1 MNIKFFSR
9 IFFRLLDL
17 ADKATRLFFRL
28 IGLGYVYWLFQTY
41 IKLRF
46 KIKALY
52 NGTKKNRGEKYN
64 LYNFRRNI
72 HRLEKGLSYA
82 TLKPV
87 FAEDYIGETIHYLVE
102 GQKNNEFDYGSLGWG
117 KAVLNEYFSK
127 VNHTKT
133 ISKAFATFEGTV
145 RNNGFPKN
153 EIPYAEEERP
163 FSDITYEQLMQLSLR
178 RRSVR
183 HYKDKQVTEEV
194 VKKAYE
200 VAKYAPSACN
210 RQSFHYYFYNQPEIV
225 KKLSQIPGGVAG
237 YDIPS
242 VVVLVGNYN
251 GYFDE
256 RDINAPII
264 DASLSAMSFLY
275 ALETLGLAS
284 VCINWPNLPDREKN
298 IRKVL
303 NLKKHEFVIMM
314 IGLGYADAKGKV
326 PFSQKRIPEEVVK
339 VNAIL
344 K

>member
-1 MNIKFFSR
+1 MKFFSR
-9 IFFRLLDL
+9 AFF
-17 ADKATRLFFRL
+17 KAIALVNKISYRFFRL
-28 IGLGYVYWLFQTY
+28 IGLGYFYWLIQTFF
-41 IKLRF
+41 KLRF

-52 NGTKKNRGEKYN
+52 KGTEKNRKEKYN

-87 FAEDYIGETIHYLVE
+87 FAEDYIGETVNYLVE
-102 GQKNNEFDYGSLGWG
+102 GEKSKAFDKGSIGWG
-117 KAVLNEYFSK
+117 KSVLNEYFSK
-127 VNHTKT
+127 VNHTNT
-133 ISKAFATFEGTV
+133 ITRAFESFEGTT

-153 EIPYAEEERP
+153 EIPYDEALRP
-163 FSDITYEQLMQLSLR
+163 SSDITYEQLMELSIR

-183 HYKDKQVTEEV
+183 HYKDVKVDEDV
-194 VKKAYE
+194 IKKAYE
-200 VAKYAPSACN
+200 IAKLSPSACN
-210 RQSFHYYFYNQPEIV
+210 RQSFHYYFYNEQKV
-225 KKLSQIPGGVAG
+225 VDKLSQVPGGVAG
-237 YDIPS
+237 YQIPA
-242 VVVLVGNYN
+242 VVVMVGNYN

-284 VCINWPNLPDREKN
+284 VCINWPNLPDREKK
-298 IRKVL
+298 IRKIL
-303 NLKKHEFVIMM
+303 DLKEHEFVIMM
-314 IGLGYADAKGKV
+314 IGLGYPEATGKI
-326 PFSQKRIPEEVVK
+326 PYSQKRPADEVVK

>member
-1 MNIKFFSR
+1 MKFFSR
-9 IFFRLLDL
+9 AFFKAIAL
-17 ADKATRLFFRL
+17 ANKISYRFFRL
-28 IGLGYVYWLFQTY
+28 IGLGYFYWLIQTFF
-41 IKLRF
+41 KLRF

-52 NGTKKNRGEKYN
+52 KGTEKNRRERYN

-72 HRLEKGLSYA
+72 HRIEKGLSYA

-87 FAEDYIGETIHYLVE
+87 FAEDYIGETVKYLNDGE
-102 GQKNNEFDYGSLGWG
+102 QSQAFDKESIGWG
-117 KAVLNEYFSK
+117 KAVLNEYFNK

-133 ISKAFATFEGTV
+133 IIKAYKIFELTAQK
-145 RNNGFPKN
+145 NSFPKN
-153 EIPYAEEERP
+153 EIPYEEIERP
-163 FSDITYEQLMQLSLR
+163 KSDITYDQLLNLSIR

-183 HYKDKQVTEEV
+183 HYKDRTVEENI

-200 VAKYAPSACN
+200 IAKMSPSACN
-210 RQSFHYYFYNQPEIV
+210 RQSFQYYFFNEKEVVTQ
-225 KKLSQIPGGVAG
+225 LSQVPGGVAG
-237 YDIPS
+237 YQIPA

-264 DASLSAMSFLY
+264 DASLSAMSFLF

-284 VCINWPNLPDREKN
+284 VCINWPNLPDREKK
-298 IRKVL
+298 IRKIL
-303 NLKKHEFVIMM
+303 DLKKHEFVIMM
-314 IGLGYADAKGKV
+314 IGLGYPDSTGKV
-326 PFSQKRIPEEVVK
+326 PYSKKRNSQEVVK